1 MKLVFVLPLGLL
13 LAQLGQAADVYNV
26 PPRIDFEYKVI
37 LSTGMDLALKEYDP
51 EFHVLEANNFHPLLR
66 KTYPYK
72 VFWFDRAGVIGYQT
86 PPAVIGDFNGD
97 ANPDAVLIGRNKTHG
112 KRIAILSSGNKYIV
126 IEFSAGPLL
135 NKPISPSH
143 KNEDGRVEGCLR
155 LIPPGKIKAEP
166 AFNRPEIDLKTDAF
180 TYGGFEG
187 SQGVYYYHEGKF
199 IDYALSD

>member
-1 MKLVFVLPLGLL
+1 MRPLLLLPLCLFL
-13 LAQLGQAADVYNV
+13 PRLCLAEVVYDVPDV

-37 LSTGMDLALKEYDP
+37 LSTGMELALKRYDP
-51 EFHVLEANNFHPLLR
+51 EFQVLKAEDFNPLLR

-72 VFWFDRAGVIGYQT
+72 VLWFDRTVTGYQT

-112 KRIAILSSGNKYIV
+112 KRIVILSSGNEYIV
-126 IEFSAGPLL
+126 IEFIASSL
-135 NKPISPSH
+135 ISLGH
-143 KNEDGRVEGCLR
+143 TKKGGRVEECLR
-155 LIPPGKIKAEP
+155 LIPPGRIKPEP